1 MDQLNMLGEK
11 LLGMSIFTFYVTIE
25 IHEKYLDFSF
35 PLFALRFIQGRRVL
49 GIYWLFQLPFIIAK

>member
-1 MDQLNMLGEK
+1 MLGEK
-11 LLGMSIFTFYVTIE
+11 LLGMSIFTFYVTVE

-35 PLFALRFIQGRRVL
+35 PLFALHFIQGRRVL